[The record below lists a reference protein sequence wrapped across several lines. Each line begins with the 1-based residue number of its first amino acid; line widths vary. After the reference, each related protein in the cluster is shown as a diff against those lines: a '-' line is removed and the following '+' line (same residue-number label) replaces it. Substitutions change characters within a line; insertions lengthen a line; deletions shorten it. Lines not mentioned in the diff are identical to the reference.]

1 MFPKKKSII
10 AQKITQNKTQITEYR
25 KNFLKE
31 TLNLKMKRVLKK
43 ESPIRFS
50 FH

>member
-31 TLNLKMKRVLKK
+31 TFK
-43 ESPIRFS
+43 EPAAAATIEAIFVSQ
-50 FH
+50 

>member
-10 AQKITQNKTQITEYR
+10 AQKITQNRTHITEYK

-31 TLNLKMKRVLKK
+31 TLK
-43 ESPIRFS
+43 EPADAATSEAIFVS
-50 FH
+50 Q